1 MTKKEARKIYKAK
14 RDEVTAAQKT
24 RWDDLVLIQFQTL
37 ELPFLS
43 TVLSFYSI
51 EENNEVDSFLLTDFL
66 RFRNPSLNIAY
77 PRMDVATTTMQ
88 AIIAPADAA
97 FDTNEF
103 GITEPTGGEIVP
115 ANEIELVIVP
125 MLAFDKAGHRV
136 GYGKGY
142 YDRFLSR
149 CDPGCL
155 KVGVS
160 YFEPVEAIE
169 DAADFDVTLDFCIT
183 PQNVYVF

>member
-66 RFRNPSLNIAY
+66 RFRNPSLNI
-77 PRMDVATTTMQ
+77 
-88 AIIAPADAA
+88 
-97 FDTNEF
+97 
-103 GITEPTGGEIVP
+103 
-115 ANEIELVIVP
+115 
-125 MLAFDKAGHRV
+125 
-136 GYGKGY
+136 
-142 YDRFLSR
+142 
-149 CDPGCL
+149 
-155 KVGVS
+155 
-160 YFEPVEAIE
+160 
-169 DAADFDVTLDFCIT
+169 
-183 PQNVYVF
+183 